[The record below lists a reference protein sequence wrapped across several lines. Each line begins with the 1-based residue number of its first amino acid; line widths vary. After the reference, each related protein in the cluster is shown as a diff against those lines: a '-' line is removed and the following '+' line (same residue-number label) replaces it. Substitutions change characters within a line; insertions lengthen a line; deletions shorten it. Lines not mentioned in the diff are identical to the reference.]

1 MLDKKNISL
10 LGLILGIIV
19 FLFFNITSPPEG
31 LDKISWLTAGV
42 AILMTIWWVT
52 EAIPIYATGL
62 VPLLLFP
69 LLDLFDLKVVA
80 ASYAHPLVLLFL
92 GGFIIAS
99 AMENSGLHKR
109 IALKIL
115 SFSGTSPSKIIA
127 GFMFT
132 TAALSMW
139 VSNTASTIMMLPIAT
154 SVIAFFT
161 SQNNANNKDFAI
173 PLLLS
178 IAYAASI
185 GGTAT
190 LIGTPTNI
198 MLASILSDTYGY
210 KISFIDWLI
219 IGLPVVAIL
228 IPIVWLF
235 LTRIIFKVSSKKSDA
250 LENTLIK
257 MKREIGKSS
266 ATEKVVAFIFFLTA
280 TLWIFRKTLN
290 DKFNLTLNDTSIG
303 ILGALLLFIIPYG
316 SNKRACSWETA
327 NKIPWGVLF
336 LVGGGIALSR
346 AIKVS
351 GLAEWIGS
359 FSNYLYGLDIYL
371 LIFIAVALIIL
382 LTELNSNTATVATF
396 SPILI
401 IFAIGLEV
409 NPLVFVIPTTIAASC
424 AFMLPIA
431 TPPNAVVFGSG
442 KVKINNM
449 IKAGLPLNIIS
460 IFIVTSVSLI
470 ILNQIFNYNLMVLP
484 EWVTKN

>member
-1 MLDKKNISL
+1 MLNKKNISL
-10 LGLILGIIV
+10 LGLIFGIIV
-19 FLFFNITSPPEG
+19 FLFFYISDPPQG

-52 EAIPIYATGL
+52 EAIPIYATGFI
-62 VPLLLFP
+62 PLLLFP

-80 ASYAHPLVLLFL
+80 ASYSHPLVLLFL

-99 AMENSGLHKR
+99 AMEDSGLHKR

-115 SFSGTSPSKIIA
+115 SFSGTSPSKIII
-127 GFMFT
+127 GFMIS
-132 TAALSMW
+132 TAVLSMW

-154 SVIAFFT
+154 SVIAFFS
-161 SQNNANNKDFAI
+161 SQNNVENKNFAI

-198 MLASILSDTYGY
+198 MLASILSDTYNY
-210 KISFIDWLI
+210 KISFIDWFM
-219 IGLPVVAIL
+219 IGLPVAAIL

-235 LTRIIFKVSSKKSDA
+235 LTKIIFKVSSKKSDA
-250 LENTLIK
+250 LENTLVK
-257 MKREIGKSS
+257 MKKEIGKASI
-266 ATEKVVAFIFFLTA
+266 TEKVVAIVFLLTA
-280 TLWIFRKTLN
+280 TLWIFRKALN
-290 DKFNLTLNDTSIG
+290 EKFSLNLNDTSIG

-316 SNKRACSWETA
+316 SNKRACNWETA

-336 LVGGGIALSR
+336 LVGGGIALSK
-346 AIKVS
+346 AIKAS

-371 LIFIAVALIIL
+371 LILIAVSLIIL

-409 NPLVFVIPTTIAASC
+409 NPLIFVIPTTIAASC

-442 KVKINNM
+442 KLEINSM
-449 IKAGLPLNIIS
+449 IRAGLPLNVIS
-460 IFIVTSVSLI
+460 VFVVTAVSLI
-470 ILNQIFNYNLMVLP
+470 ILNQVFDFSLMTLP
-484 EWVTKN
+484 DWARKN

>member
-99 AMENSGLHKR
+99 AMEDSGLHKR

-161 SQNNANNKDFAI
+161 SQNNVNNKDFAI

-219 IGLPVVAIL
+219 IGLPVVTIL

-235 LTRIIFKVSSKKSDA
+235 LTRIIFKVSSEKSDA

-266 ATEKVVAFIFFLTA
+266 ATEKVVALIFFFTA
-280 TLWIFRKTLN
+280 ALWIFRKTLN
-290 DKFNLTLNDTSIG
+290 DKFN
-303 ILGALLLFIIPYG
+303 FI
-316 SNKRACSWETA
+316 S
-327 NKIPWGVLF
+327 
-336 LVGGGIALSR
+336 
-346 AIKVS
+346 
-351 GLAEWIGS
+351 
-359 FSNYLYGLDIYL
+359 
-371 LIFIAVALIIL
+371 
-382 LTELNSNTATVATF
+382 
-396 SPILI
+396 
-401 IFAIGLEV
+401 
-409 NPLVFVIPTTIAASC
+409 
-424 AFMLPIA
+424 
-431 TPPNAVVFGSG
+431 
-442 KVKINNM
+442 
-449 IKAGLPLNIIS
+449 
-460 IFIVTSVSLI
+460 
-470 ILNQIFNYNLMVLP
+470 
-484 EWVTKN
+484 TKY

>member
-1 MLDKKNISL
+1 M
-10 LGLILGIIV
+10 
-19 FLFFNITSPPEG
+19 
-31 LDKISWLTAGV
+31 TAGV
-42 AILMTIWWVT
+42 AILMTVWWVT

-62 VPLLLFP
+62 IPLLLFP
-69 LLDLFDLKVVA
+69 VLDLFEIKIVA
-80 ASYAHPLVLLFL
+80 TSYAHPLVLLFL
-92 GGFIIAS
+92 GGFIIAA
-99 AMENSGLHKR
+99 AMEDSGLHKR

-127 GFMFT
+127 GFMIT
-132 TAALSMW
+132 TAILSMW

-154 SVIAFFT
+154 SVIAFFK
-161 SQNNANNKDFAI
+161 SQQNVENKSFAI

-198 MLASILSDTYGY
+198 MLASILSDTYGF
-210 KISFIDWLI
+210 KISFIDWFM
-219 IGLPVVAIL
+219 IGLPIATIL
-228 IPIVWLF
+228 IPIVWFF
-235 LTRIIFKVSSKKSDA
+235 LTKVIFQVSAKKSDA
-250 LENTLIK
+250 LEHTLIEMNK
-257 MKREIGKSS
+257 EIGKPST
-266 ATEKVVAFIFFLTA
+266 TEKIVACIFFLTA

-290 DKFNLTLNDTSIG
+290 EKFNFYLNDTSIG
-303 ILGALLLFIIPYG
+303 IMGALLLFIIPYG
-316 SNKRACSWETA
+316 SNKRACNWETA

-346 AIKVS
+346 AIKSS

-359 FSNYLYGLDIYL
+359 FSNYLYGLDIYIL
-371 LIFIAVALIIL
+371 VFIAVALIIL

-409 NPLVFVIPTTIAASC
+409 NPLIFVIPTTIAASC

-431 TPPNAVVFGSG
+431 TPPNAVIFGSG

-460 IFIVTSVSLI
+460 IFVVTVLSLI
-470 ILNQIFNYNLMVLP
+470 ILSQIFNYNLMVLP
-484 EWVTKN
+484 DWATKVNIKI